1 MALEDIRVILKIILK
16 RLIPK
21 SIIRKIK
28 QEIVPVYEGPI
39 EYQLSYSQKERFVN
53 KRVLVTGGSGAIG
66 SAICFRLAM
75 EGAYVGVCGRNAKKI
90 SIVINNIEKNGGKA
104 TPIIMDVNDETSVKR
119 AINEFCA
126 DDTKIDI
133 LINNAGGSA
142 RGESKNFGEQDFSVI
157 RRIIDTNLN
166 GAMLCT
172 RYALEHM
179 CLTNGRIISMG
190 SVVGLQGK
198 CGMTDYAASKAGI
211 VGFTRSLAVELGNR
225 DFTVNCVSPGWV
237 NQTVFDRGKELPK
250 GNVNCMGHGA
260 RTDDV
265 AALVAFLCSEEAG
278 YITGQNIV
286 IDGGRSLGLW
296 GDN

>member
-1 MALEDIRVILKIILK
+1 MVTLTTVLK
-16 RLIPK
+16 RLIPQ
-21 SIIRKIK
+21 SIKMKIK
-28 QEIVPVYEGPI
+28 QEITPVYEGPV
-39 EYQLSYSQKERFVN
+39 EYKLSFSQKGRFIN

-90 SIVINNIEKNGGKA
+90 NIIINNIRKNGGKA
-104 TPIIMDVNDETSVKR
+104 VPIIMNVNDEDSVKR
-119 AINEFCA
+119 GINEFCA
-126 DDTKIDI
+126 NDAKIDI
-133 LINNAGGSA
+133 LVNNAGGSA
-142 RGESKNFGEQDFSVI
+142 RGKSQCFEQQDFSVI
-157 RRIIDTNLN
+157 RQIIDTNLN
-166 GAMLCT
+166 GTMLCT
-172 RYALEHM
+172 RYTLEHM
-179 CLTNGRIISMG
+179 CNTNGRIISMS

-211 VGFTRSLAVELGNR
+211 IGFTRSLAVELGKR